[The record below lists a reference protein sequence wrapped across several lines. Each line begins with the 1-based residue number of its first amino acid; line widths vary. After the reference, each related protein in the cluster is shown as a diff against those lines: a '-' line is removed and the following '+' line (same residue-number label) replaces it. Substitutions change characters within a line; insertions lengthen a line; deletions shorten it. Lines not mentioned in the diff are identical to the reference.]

1 MAAAT
6 GTLNR
11 LVATALLSYV
21 LFGYDTGVVSGGLV
35 MISDDFDLNDEQKAL
50 VVDITLF
57 FALIAAA
64 AGGVLGDL
72 YGRRSVMVLASVFY
86 VCGPALSAL
95 ASEFGVLAM
104 GRAVLG
110 VGVGLSFVSVPTY
123 IAEVAPQDT
132 RGFLVDL
139 ADFVVVVGQLFA
151 GIVNGLVSQSEHGWR
166 WSVGLA
172 AAVALIQ
179 LPLLLAAPES
189 PRWLLAK
196 GRRGEAEE
204 VLRSLRP
211 AGDEGD
217 VSFREELHAA
227 LASAEAEKTVGSGIW
242 CTKRVLRAIAIGFG
256 LQMLNQLTGINTVMY
271 FGASI
276 LVSAGFDKT
285 LSIWL
290 ACLCNFAQAT
300 GVAIQLFQIDRMGRR
315 FTALTSS
322 VGVVLSLLL
331 LGVAFQVGSL
341 QWLCVLALMSYLVA
355 FGAGMSGVPYVVNS
369 EIYPLAIRVRCNSFA
384 GVSNWG
390 FNWVVSTSFSVF
402 LHYDLVYAAFFT
414 YAAIGTVGFVW
425 LYYYLP
431 ETAHVPLERIDAFF
445 EDPYPDPKW
454 AALGFFGLRRRPG
467 GKRPGDDSESP
478 SDDSVDSSTSDGD
491 I

>member
-1 MAAAT
+1 MFMEFS
-6 GTLNR
+6 LP
-11 LVATALLSYV
+11 V
-21 LFGYDTGVVSGGLV
+21 
-35 MISDDFDLNDEQKAL
+35 
-50 VVDITLF
+50 ITLF
-57 FALIAAA
+57 LALIAAA

-72 YGRRSVMVLASVFY
+72 YGRRTIMLLASVFY

-95 ASEFGVLAM
+95 AADFGALAT

-139 ADFVVVVGQLFA
+139 ADFVVVAGQLLA
-151 GIVNGLVSQSEHGWR
+151 GIVNGLVSQSGHGWR

-172 AAVALIQ
+172 AVIALVQ

-196 GRRGEAEE
+196 GRRAEAEE

-211 AGDEGD
+211 AGDEGEA
-217 VSFREELHAA
+217 SFREELQAA
-227 LASAEAEKTVGSGIW
+227 LASAEAEKAVGSETW
-242 CTKRVLRAIAIGFG
+242 CTSRVRRAIVIGFG

-276 LVSAGFDKT
+276 LVSAGFDQT
-285 LSIWL
+285 QSIWL
-290 ACLCNFAQAT
+290 SCLCNFAQVT
-300 GVAIQLFQIDRMGRR
+300 GVAIQLCQIDTMGRR

-331 LGVAFQVGSL
+331 LGVAFHASNL
-341 QWLCVLALMSYLVA
+341 QWLCVLALMSYLVS

-369 EIYPLAIRVRCNSFA
+369 EIYPLGIRVRCNSFA

-390 FNWVVSTSFSVF
+390 FNWVVSTTFSMF
-402 LHYDLVYAAFFT
+402 LHFDLVYAAFFT
-414 YAAIGTVGFVW
+414 YAAIGAVGFAW
-425 LYYYLP
+425 LYHYLP
-431 ETAHVPLERIDAFF
+431 ETAHVPLEDIDAFF
-445 EDPYPDPKW
+445 QDPYPDPKW
-454 AALGFFGLRRRPG
+454 AALGFFGLRRGPCG
-467 GKRPGDDSESP
+467 EGTADEDSEGT
-478 SDDSVDSSTSDGD
+478 SDGSVDSSTSD
-491 I
+491 